1 MTSLVNLTRYKSWA
15 NQVLYASLSRL
26 SEDELVSERP
36 IVFGSI
42 LATLNHVY
50 AMDQVW
56 QANLRGTPHGFSTR
70 NPGALHGF
78 QELHAFQR
86 WIDDWYVKY
95 ASGLSLERRLRD
107 QPVEFTFIG
116 GDRGRMT
123 RGDIVVHVVNHTTY
137 HRGHI
142 ADILYTIGVQPP
154 TTDLPVFL
162 RATASGAA
170 NASAY

>member
-1 MTSLVNLTRYKSWA
+1 MTSLVNLARYKSWA
-15 NQVLYASLSRL
+15 NQVLYASLARL
-26 SEDELVSERP
+26 SEDELTCERP

-42 LATLNHVY
+42 LSTLNHVY

-56 QANLRGTPHGFSTR
+56 QANLRGTPHGFKTR

-78 QELHAFQR
+78 QELREFQR

-107 QPVEFTFIG
+107 EAVDFTFIG

-123 RGDIVVHVVNHTTY
+123 RSDIVLHVVNHTTY

-142 ADILYTIGVQPP
+142 ADMLYTLGVAPP

-162 RATASGAA
+162 RAAEVGPA
-170 NASAY
+170 NASNY